1 MGPFV
6 DAGPTT
12 PELVKLYSVCF
23 NGQAKE
29 NLPGG
34 SLKYQFVYLEYRI
47 DTNNDIRKKIVT
59 IVTVYNDI

>member
-12 PELVKLYSVCF
+12 PELVKLYSACF

-34 SLKYQFVYLEYRI
+34 SLKYQFVYLEIRI
-47 DTNNDIRKKIVT
+47 FRIG
-59 IVTVYNDI
+59 YLPY